1 MKTLINR
8 KIIVLIVA
16 IGVAVIS
23 YLMLSNVEN
32 KVSVKLDEKNGFRN
46 FKLGENITDNKFTN
60 EPYTVILPEICT
72 YPAKKIYIY
81 EQEALFGID
90 LEKVQCY
97 FDTNGKLV
105 NIVLDLN
112 VTNSKSA
119 EEKMKDFEFVIEN
132 LRETFDDETSK
143 EVVKDDGEITKYT
156 WEGNKVVM
164 VAKFK
169 KDLLGFV
176 TTNISISQNLKGN
189 HKGGF

>member
-1 MKTLINR
+1 
-8 KIIVLIVA
+8 
-16 IGVAVIS
+16 
-23 YLMLSNVEN
+23 
-32 KVSVKLDEKNGFRN
+32 
-46 FKLGENITDNKFTN
+46 
-60 EPYTVILPEICT
+60 
-72 YPAKKIYIY
+72 
-81 EQEALFGID
+81 
-90 LEKVQCY
+90 
-97 FDTNGKLV
+97 
-105 NIVLDLN
+105 
-112 VTNSKSA
+112 
-119 EEKMKDFEFVIEN
+119 MKDFEFVIEN